1 MLELRGVEGS
11 YGGIRALR
19 DFNISVTPG
28 STTALLGRNGAGKS
42 TALKLMAGSLLPSAG
57 RVEWKGRSIALLPP
71 EERVKLGIALV
82 PEGRGMFPGLTVEEN
97 LRIGAYVDRPTSKE
111 LGSRLELAFTRLP
124 SLKRL
129 RKSMAGRLSGG
140 EQQMLTVARALMGN
154 PKVLL
159 LDEPS
164 LGLAP
169 KIVEELYELFAGLRD
184 GVLAMVLVEQ
194 YVTYALDIC
203 DHALVLENGEVVA
216 RGSGA
221 ELQATN
227 ALSEAYLG

>member
-1 MLELRGVEGS
+1 
-11 YGGIRALR
+11 
-19 DFNISVTPG
+19 
-28 STTALLGRNGAGKS
+28 
-42 TALKLMAGSLLPSAG
+42 
-57 RVEWKGRSIALLPP
+57 
-71 EERVKLGIALV
+71 
-82 PEGRGMFPGLTVEEN
+82 
-97 LRIGAYVDRPTSKE
+97 
-111 LGSRLELAFTRLP
+111 
-124 SLKRL
+124 
-129 RKSMAGRLSGG
+129 
-140 EQQMLTVARALMGN
+140 MLTVARALMGN

-169 KIVEELYELFAGLRD
+169 KIVEELYEVFSELRD

-194 YVTYALDIC
+194 YVTYALDLC

>member
-19 DFNISVTPG
+19 DFSLSITPG

-42 TALKLMAGSLLPSAG
+42 TALKLMSGGLLPSAG
-57 RVEWKGRSIALLPP
+57 RILWNGKPTESSPP
-71 EERVKLGIALV
+71 EERVRLGIALV
-82 PEGRGMFPGLTVEEN
+82 PEGRGIFPGLTVQEN
-97 LRIGAYVDRPTSKE
+97 LQIGAYVDRPKAKE
-111 LGSRLELAFTRLP
+111 LDDRLELAFGRLP
-124 SLKRL
+124 TLKRL
-129 RKSMAGRLSGG
+129 RRSYAGRLSGG

-169 KIVEELYELFAGLRD
+169 KVVEELYEVFASLRD
-184 GVLAMVLVEQ
+184 GILAMVLVEQ
-194 YVTYALDIC
+194 YVTYALGLC
-203 DHALVLENGEVVA
+203 DHAIVLENGEVAVQ
-216 RGSGA
+216 GTGA
-221 ELQATN
+221 ELQAQN

>member
-1 MLELRGVEGS
+1 MLELRHVHGS

-19 DFNISVTPG
+19 DFSIRVEPG

-42 TALKLMAGSLLPSAG
+42 TALKLMSGALLPSSGQVLWNG
-57 RVEWKGRSIALLPP
+57 RRIDSRPP
-71 EERVKLGIALV
+71 EERVRLGIALV

-97 LRIGAYVDRPTSKE
+97 LRIGAYIDKPRTKE
-111 LGSRLELAFTRLP
+111 LAGRLDMAFTRLP
-124 SLKRL
+124 TLRRL

-154 PKVLL
+154 PRVLL

-169 KIVEELYELFAGLRD
+169 KIVEELYELFASLRD
-184 GVLAMVLVEQ
+184 GELSIVLVEQ
-194 YVTYALDIC
+194 YVTYALGLC
-203 DHALVLENGEVVA
+203 DHALVLEKGDIVA
-216 RGSGA
+216 EGTGA
-221 ELQATN
+221 ELQERD

>member
-1 MLELRGVEGS
+1 MLEVLEVEGS

-19 DFNISVTPG
+19 DFSLSVAPG

-42 TALKLMAGSLLPSAG
+42 TALKLMSGALSPSAG
-57 RVEWKGRSIALLPP
+57 EIRWNGQRIDGKPP
-71 EERVKLGIALV
+71 EERVRMGIALA

-97 LRIGAYVDRPTSKE
+97 LRIGAYADRPKAKE
-111 LGSRLELAFTRLP
+111 LAARMDVAYSRLP
-124 SLKRL
+124 MLKRL
-129 RKSMAGRLSGG
+129 RRSFAGRLSGG
-140 EQQMLTVARALMGN
+140 EQQMLAVARALMGN

-169 KIVEELYELFAGLRD
+169 KIVEELYGVFSSLCD
-184 GVLAMVLVEQ
+184 GVLSIVLVEQ
-194 YVTYALDIC
+194 YVTYALSLC
-203 DHALVLENGEVVA
+203 DQAIVLDNGEI
-216 RGSGA
+216 S
-221 ELQATN
+221 LQGRSEDLMTQN

>member
-57 RVEWKGRSIALLPP
+57 RIQWKGRPIESTPP

-82 PEGRGMFPGLTVEEN
+82 PEGRGMFPTLTVEEN
-97 LRIGAYVDRPTSKE
+97 LRIGAYVDKPTSKE
-111 LGSRLELAFTRLP
+111 LGSRLDLAFTRLP
-124 SLKRL
+124 TLKRL
-129 RKSMAGRLSGG
+129 RKSLAGRLSGG

-169 KIVEELYELFAGLRD
+169 KIVEELYEVFADLRD

-194 YVTYALDIC
+194 YVTYALDLC

>member
-57 RVEWKGRSIALLPP
+57 RIQWKGRPIEFTPP

-82 PEGRGMFPGLTVEEN
+82 PEGRGMFPTLTVEEN
-97 LRIGAYVDRPTSKE
+97 LRIGAYVDKPTSKE

-124 SLKRL
+124 TLKRL
-129 RKSMAGRLSGG
+129 RKSLAGRLSGG

-169 KIVEELYELFAGLRD
+169 KIVEELYEVFADLRD

-194 YVTYALDIC
+194 YVTYALDLC

>member
-11 YGGIRALR
+11 YGGVRALR
-19 DFNISVTPG
+19 DFSLNVTPG

-57 RVEWKGRSIALLPP
+57 HITWNGTGIESKPP
-71 EERVKLGIALV
+71 EERVMLGIALV

-97 LRIGAYVDRPTSKE
+97 LRIGAYVSKPNSKE
-111 LGSRLELAFTRLP
+111 LNSRLELAFTRLP
-124 SLKRL
+124 TLKRL
-129 RKSMAGRLSGG
+129 RKSYAGRLSGG

-169 KIVEELYELFAGLRD
+169 KIVEELYEVFASLRD

-194 YVTYALDIC
+194 YVTYALGLC
-203 DHALVLENGEVVA
+203 DHALVLENGEIAVQ
-216 RGSGA
+216 GTGE
-221 ELQATN
+221 ELQAQN

>member
-1 MLELRGVEGS
+1 MLELRGVEGQ

-19 DFNISVTPG
+19 DFTLKITPG

-57 RVEWKGRSIALLPP
+57 HIEWNGRPIGSKPP

-97 LRIGAYVDRPTSKE
+97 LRIGAYISKPRAKE
-111 LGSRLELAFTRLP
+111 LNQRIDLAYSRLPT
-124 SLKRL
+124 LKRL
-129 RKSMAGRLSGG
+129 RRSYAGRLSGG

-169 KIVEELYELFAGLRD
+169 KIVEELYEVFASLRD

-194 YVTYALDIC
+194 YVTYALGLC
-203 DHALVLENGEVVA
+203 DHVLVLENGEVTV
-216 RGSGA
+216 RGTGE
-221 ELQATN
+221 ELQMTN